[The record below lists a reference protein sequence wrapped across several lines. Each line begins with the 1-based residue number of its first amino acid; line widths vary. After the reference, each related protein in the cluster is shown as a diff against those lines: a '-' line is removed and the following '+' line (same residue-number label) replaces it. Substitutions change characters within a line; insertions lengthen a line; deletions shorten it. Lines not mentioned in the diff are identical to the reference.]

1 MGTEML
7 IMVVMQK
14 IDDTK
19 WYTVD
24 EKYTNK
30 FSMRQNEVKKK
41 RTISA
46 PRLMK
51 ALSNQPHKVE
61 PSENRR
67 GHRICI
73 EPVPLL

>member
-14 IDDTK
+14 IDDTR

-41 RTISA
+41 GQSA
-46 PRLMK
+46 HL
-51 ALSNQPHKVE
+51 
-61 PSENRR
+61 
-67 GHRICI
+67 G
-73 EPVPLL
+73 

>member
-7 IMVVMQK
+7 ITVVIQK

-19 WYTVD
+19 WYYTVD

-41 RTISA
+41 KRTISA

-51 ALSNQPHKVE
+51 ALSNQP
-61 PSENRR
+61 R
-67 GHRICI
+67 GAR
-73 EPVPLL
+73 PVVP

>member
-7 IMVVMQK
+7 ITVVIQK

-19 WYTVD
+19 WYYTVD

-41 RTISA
+41 KGQSA
-46 PRLMK
+46 HL
-51 ALSNQPHKVE
+51 
-61 PSENRR
+61 
-67 GHRICI
+67 G
-73 EPVPLL
+73 